1 MIPGIRYRNAM
12 AMIDWLCETFGFE
25 KQAVY
30 TGPGDIVMHAQ
41 LTFGNGMIMVSSV
54 DNGTE
59 AASVMKQEDEIGG
72 AETQTPYL
80 VVADCDAM
88 YAHAKAAGAKIVI
101 LFESKDYGD
110 KAFSCSDPEGHI
122 WHIGAY
128 NPLESG
134 STVKPASI
142 DERRRHKTLRFCLYR
157 RTRRVG
163 HRCYSNQRC
172 TSPRSSRLPRR

>member
-1 MIPGIRYRNAM
+1 MKLSLKECRSTVIPGIRYRNAM

-88 YAHAKAAGAKIVI
+88 YAHAKAAGGEDSHFIRKQR
-101 LFESKDYGD
+101 L
-110 KAFSCSDPEGHI
+110 
-122 WHIGAY
+122 
-128 NPLESG
+128 
-134 STVKPASI
+134 
-142 DERRRHKTLRFCLYR
+142 RRQGLL
-157 RTRRVG
+157 V
-163 HRCYSNQRC
+163 QR
-172 TSPRSSRLPRR
+172 PRRAHLAHRRL